1 MLMIALFLIGF
12 SSFLTFK
19 IYRLVK
25 FKDLSLLFSIISL
38 TLALF
43 CIAVYSI
50 VDIFFRLFVQEFEDM
65 IEAYELLTCIEQ
77 VDRAKV
83 MFIFCAFV
91 FDIYKWCIFIIA
103 TNKQNVYNSDRF
115 LQQKRHT
122 QYVIAGVLAIIVITS
137 VTLMGM
143 LIAIGDQRGEVEYE
157 KIDHFQS
164 YFIAASFGL
173 FLLCYLSTLLI
184 LTRQMK
190 RTYPKFYQRER
201 DRILLA
207 TLSIIV
213 SITARIGFNIAGGFD
228 SVQNAL
234 GESFLNNTWF
244 YPMYELILE
253 LLSSIFPIAST
264 IYSLMYM
271 VMHKKNILERETS
284 GINAT
289 PQQNQIRHSEI
300 SSSAKTRDSFQEML
314 DFEEG
319 LEEVEETEDQKMNA
333 FRNFKD
339 PNAANMR
346 LGPNLNNNSEVQEQM
361 LNERVFMR
369 HGKRYKNRSIMGYDQ
384 VRRASSVASEDR
396 TVSLASQDN

>member
-1 MLMIALFLIGF
+1 
-12 SSFLTFK
+12 
-19 IYRLVK
+19 
-25 FKDLSLLFSIISL
+25 
-38 TLALF
+38 
-43 CIAVYSI
+43 
-50 VDIFFRLFVQEFEDM
+50 
-65 IEAYELLTCIEQ
+65 
-77 VDRAKV
+77 
-83 MFIFCAFV
+83 
-91 FDIYKWCIFIIA
+91 
-103 TNKQNVYNSDRF
+103 
-115 LQQKRHT
+115 
-122 QYVIAGVLAIIVITS
+122 
-137 VTLMGM
+137 
-143 LIAIGDQRGEVEYE
+143 
-157 KIDHFQS
+157 
-164 YFIAASFGL
+164 
-173 FLLCYLSTLLI
+173 
-184 LTRQMK
+184 MK

-271 VMHKKNILERETS
+271 VMHKKNILEREIS

-289 PQQNQIRHSEI
+289 PQQNQIRQSEI

-339 PNAANMR
+339 PNATNMR